1 MLLNEDIVDTEKP
14 DGICCLNF
22 VVDEFSGLLLH
33 PSIFSVIHSRSAQ
46 IMNDALSDLWYWLNS
61 NILVSSEGMFLLQK
75 SLFSNVFLCNSSFFF
90 CCERMKGIQN

>member
-1 MLLNEDIVDTEKP
+1 MLLNEDILDTEKP
-14 DGICCLNF
+14 DGICRLNF

-46 IMNDALSDLWYWLNS
+46 IMNDASSDLWYWLNF

-75 SLFSNVFLCNSSFFF
+75 SLCSSFFF
-90 CCERMKGIQN
+90 CCKRMKAIQN